1 MKLKIFVALIFSLLS
16 NKILALDYLKPIYT
30 KENAIVCPY
39 GLTQDIRLDHKN
51 LLTLFNN
58 TEDARQKAFHI
69 GCRKFPADAR
79 MYTYDIGKGLIAISP
94 TETNYYQFITT
105 VNYLKNDNY
114 LDGYYESLLRR
125 KQAIEL
131 EEMAAAIEENKRIEK
146 LKNEEIEKEIAAK
159 QKRLEAELNFIN
171 CNDDGVCSDAPN
183 AIAKR
188 MIERQWQEC
197 PPSVREKCL
206 KKKKFEQAQDCLMT
220 EGVEYMKNHPQE
232 FAKWLFMH
240 PEDGYIAT
248 PPQ

>member
-1 MKLKIFVALIFSLLS
+1 MKLKIFVILVLALLS

-39 GLTQDIRLDHKN
+39 GLTQDIRLDHKK

-58 TEDARQKAFHI
+58 TDDARQKAFHI

-114 LDGYYESLLRR
+114 LDDYHESLLRR

-146 LKNEEIEKEIAAK
+146 SKNEEIEHEIAAK
-159 QKRLEAELNFIN
+159 KKRLEAELNFIN
-171 CNDDGVCSDAPN
+171 CNDEGQCSDAPDLQSK
-183 AIAKR
+183 AY
-188 MIERQWQEC
+188 IEKQWQLS
-197 PPSVREKCL
+197 PVYVREKCL
-206 KKKKFEQAQDCLMT
+206 KKKKFGDAYGCLVSESM
-220 EGVEYMKNHPQE
+220 EYTNRTGELAPWINIKV
-232 FAKWLFMH
+232 
-240 PEDGYIAT
+240 D
-248 PPQ
+248 